1 MKRIVNIMNEYNYN
15 SNNTNNNDQMN
26 GENMNTP
33 KKPKK
38 HTGAKIVASLMAMVL
53 VSAGSIGAY
62 RAIDDRFDLSSSS
75 SSSSDKNSS
84 SDSSDSSSKLS
95 AETVSI
101 IKPEDVQNGELSTE

>member
-1 MKRIVNIMNEYNYN
+1 MNEYNYN
-15 SNNTNNNDQMN
+15 SNNTNNTINNDQMN

-75 SSSSDKNSS
+75 SSS
-84 SDSSDSSSKLS
+84 
-95 AETVSI
+95 
-101 IKPEDVQNGELSTE
+101 